1 MPDNKL
7 QQDPVVRLYDN
18 IKNDYDLPDFN
29 TFKADMS
36 DSAKANK
43 LHSALVKDG
52 YDMPSFD
59 VFSVDM
65 GLKKKGSTTSRSL
78 DAQSQLPLQKTK
90 SLVPSPEPFLGNE
103 LQQGSIKEAAL
114 ADKKKNESYL
124 GAMWNNAV
132 ASVARLAGGATRFAY
147 LTNTNPYAMME
158 RSLLANASKI
168 TNKNLLAAKE
178 KEIADAAKGF
188 VEKARTSVS
197 SKEYEKSISEGF
209 DLTNGIG
216 VSDLKALGQMIP
228 QFAVDMGLGAVTGGG
243 SFAIQGYDD
252 ALSMIDEIPEA
263 SNISEGTRIA
273 FGLGGAL
280 VVGALDKLGLDN
292 ITKDPSVKRY
302 VTAKIIKE
310 ATDEFVKKGVKIGAK
325 QFEQAV
331 IDKASKLTAKEL
343 TKLVA
348 SKTVKSAA
356 IEGGTEAA
364 QEAGMDLLKLAAN
377 KLEGKDIFN
386 EEEMKDTAAKRYLNS
401 FAAGGVLGGIG
412 GSVVARVQN
421 TQNAIKSKLEKAQTI
436 EDIDAIVGEINESVS
451 EGVMTQEEAEDIL
464 PIVENFVEVSK
475 KLPESLNGK
484 NKVVAVDLINE
495 RDKINNQLKE
505 VEAKKLEID
514 PAFHGSLDADAK
526 KIEERF
532 NEINKELEELAKP
545 ENNIVNEVKEV
556 EVLQPTEAKIP
567 TTETSIEVVKPIA
580 EIKEPSQEQQLKD
593 IKDGNT
599 VTFEYK
605 NESEVP
611 EIFKDK
617 ISSKGE
623 INGKP
628 YVKVTMAKSL
638 ADYEL
643 NKSKVT
649 PIEAKIPTE
658 EGKLKPEPIIVESK
672 RVEVEPEAKE
682 GVKVTTLSGMTESER
697 AERVK
702 ERQKETGLN
711 EREVNNN
718 DLIKM
723 ADAAQVARGNEK
735 SKIQGAIR
743 QKVRELNAK
752 LGDEVYRYNG
762 VFIQVKSKSKKVG
775 DRFIKA
781 KGTSRDSSLGAIKE
795 GSVLLMDRDENF
807 KRKYEE
813 LVDSPNLTSLDVD
826 RGDGVRMTETQIES
840 AVQDIADGIPSVQA
854 NNLLNALEDGFNK
867 NLFDLKDK
875 TLGRVGATL
884 DEFIGVDKEDV
895 TIPMDEEALMA
906 YLEDEANM
914 TVEEKEN
921 LNDLISEYEQ
931 QPRIIEVEGEIPEAK
946 PTTKEGGTKQ
956 PEPVKKREGEKEAYK
971 DLTRNEKR
979 QIINSKFDELLKE
992 LKIEKICPT

>member
-1 MPDNKL
+1 MQDNNEIYQFMKANSL
-7 QQDPVVRLYDN
+7 TDKDE
-18 IKNDYDLPDFN
+18 K
-29 TFKADMS
+29 TFLNEYSNPQKAKEIYS
-36 DSAKANK
+36 FFQANK
-43 LHSALVKDG
+43 LTDKDETAF
-52 YDMPSFD
+52 FD
-59 VFSVDM
+59 TY
-65 GLKKKGSTTSRSL
+65 LKKKGSTTSRSL

-90 SLVPSPEPFLGNE
+90 SLIPSPEPFLGNE

-228 QFAVDMGLGAVTGGG
+228 QFAADMGLGAVTGGG

-292 ITKDPSVKRY
+292 ITKDPFVKRY

-310 ATDEFVKKGVKIGAK
+310 ATDEFVKKGVEIGAK

-412 GSVVARVQN
+412 GSVIARVQN

-545 ENNIVNEVKEV
+545 ENNIVNEEV
-556 EVLQPTEAKIP
+556 EVLQPTEVEIP
-567 TTETSIEVVKPIA
+567 TTETVSEVKPTEVKVTEEVKPTEVKGTLDVSKVLPYVVEGREKFEPVIEKIKNN
-580 EIKEPSQEQQLKD
+580 EIVNENDLYEAASILEDLKS
-593 IKDGNT
+593 KA
-599 VTFEYK
+599 K
-605 NESEVP
+605 NESLNNLINP
-611 EIFKDK
+611 IIDK
-617 ISSKGE
+617 ILTYENQSKTEVSTITQKGAVTRFGVDVRKKPVSKSIGQFE
-623 INGKP
+623 GNKATIKYPDGKKISG
-628 YVKVTMAKSL
+628 YVKSEGGEYVLYNLDGNKVASIGEKQITDRDIILPSNELVPNPITIDNNGNIKSITLQLQKVDKDAGLVPDRLITIDFKNPDQALDYAIQLRAEQVGDFSDAEFEEIIIKVEREIPIKSGKIAKQESKPSEVKN
-638 ADYEL
+638 AEEE
-643 NKSKVT
+643 SKV
-649 PIEAKIPTE
+649 
-658 EGKLKPEPIIVESK
+658 
-672 RVEVEPEAKE
+672 
-682 GVKVTTLSGMTESER
+682 
-697 AERVK
+697 
-702 ERQKETGLN
+702 
-711 EREVNNN
+711 
-718 DLIKM
+718 
-723 ADAAQVARGNEK
+723 
-735 SKIQGAIR
+735 
-743 QKVRELNAK
+743 
-752 LGDEVYRYNG
+752 
-762 VFIQVKSKSKKVG
+762 
-775 DRFIKA
+775 
-781 KGTSRDSSLGAIKE
+781 
-795 GSVLLMDRDENF
+795 
-807 KRKYEE
+807 
-813 LVDSPNLTSLDVD
+813 
-826 RGDGVRMTETQIES
+826 
-840 AVQDIADGIPSVQA
+840 
-854 NNLLNALEDGFNK
+854 
-867 NLFDLKDK
+867 
-875 TLGRVGATL
+875 
-884 DEFIGVDKEDV
+884 
-895 TIPMDEEALMA
+895 
-906 YLEDEANM
+906 
-914 TVEEKEN
+914 
-921 LNDLISEYEQ
+921 
-931 QPRIIEVEGEIPEAK
+931 
-946 PTTKEGGTKQ
+946 TKEGGTKQ
-956 PEPVKKREGEKEAYK
+956 PEPVKKRKGEKEAYK

-979 QIINSKFDELLKE
+979 QIINSKFDELIKE